1 VKAIA
6 ILFLALAPLVALAGC
21 GAADDSHEQLGS
33 LQEAVK
39 PPTEAHCSIV
49 VTGKGTKSMEDD
61 YLPRVITCE
70 NGGANLQALKA
81 QAIAA
86 RSVAYY
92 AIATSGSICDGQG
105 CQVYTCGAQPSAKH
119 YQAVKETAGVYLS
132 YGGMLTYGF
141 YVAGDSNASPPGCKD
156 YSGSTVK
163 YITYNEGKTG
173 TDVTQ
178 TSLGFIGP
186 PGYGQNRGCM
196 GQWGARCLENG
207 KGYDYKKILQ
217 FYYGAD
223 IKLLQATGPCT
234 STCTPTTEVC
244 NGKDDDCDGQIDE
257 GDVCNQA
264 PKGYLDEVS
273 CEAVR
278 GWAQDP
284 DEPGKSIDVHLYFGG
299 PAGSGAKGSSLSA
312 NLSRQDLCSALGS
325 CEHGYELGPPLSLFD
340 GQPHAVHAYGIDS
353 AGGKNAELANSPKT
367 LACSPS
373 LPSGIRRHVTSPDS
387 LAAWKFDLFWQMLP
401 LTDAQIAGISS
412 GDSLPD
418 SPALVQADDGSP
430 EVWLHDGKFRRHVG
444 SPTVMAAWSFA
455 FGDVVQKP
463 AAEVSALDE
472 GPPVRAY
479 PVLVRDSGGKV
490 ELIDDPLQ
498 PPTGGSGAGGFSG
511 GTATGGAGSGAS
523 AGGSGAKSQAQQTQV
538 LPDGEGSCGCRQ
550 PGSAPNH
557 VGWLGLLLIALP
569 FVRRRLVPPAKNLA
583 DG

>member
-1 VKAIA
+1 MKRIA
-6 ILFLALAPLVALAGC
+6 LLFVVLGPMVALAGC
-21 GAADDSHEQLGS
+21 GGADEGEERLGA

-39 PPTEAHCSIV
+39 PPTAAHCSIV

-141 YVAGDSNASPPGCKD
+141 YVAGDSNASPPVCKD
-156 YSGSTVK
+156 YTGSTVK

-173 TDVTQ
+173 TNVTQ
-178 TSLGFIGP
+178 TSLGYIGP

-223 IKLLQATGPCT
+223 IQLLQATGPCT
-234 STCTPTTEVC
+234 NTCTPSTEVC

-257 GDVCNQA
+257 GGVCNQA
-264 PKGYLDEVS
+264 PEGYLDEVS

-278 GWAQDP
+278 GWARDP
-284 DEPGKSIDVHLYFGG
+284 DEPTKSIDVHLYFGG
-299 PAGSGAKGSSLSA
+299 PAGSGAPGSSLPA
-312 NLSRQDLCSALGS
+312 NVSRQDLCSALGS
-325 CEHGYELGPPLSLFD
+325 CAHGYEVGPPLSLFD
-340 GQPHAVHAYGIDS
+340 GKPHAVHAYGIDS
-353 AGGKNAELANSPKT
+353 AGGANAQLANSPKT
-367 LACSPS
+367 LSCTAT
-373 LPSGIRRHVTSPDS
+373 LPSGVRRHVTNPDS
-387 LAAWKFDLFWQMLP
+387 LTAWKFDLFWQMLP
-401 LTDAQIAGISS
+401 LTDAQITSLES
-412 GDSLPD
+412 GDPLPAA
-418 SPALVQADDGSP
+418 PALMRADDGTP
-430 EVWLHDGKFRRHVG
+430 EVWLADGGLRRHVP
-444 SPTVMAAWSFA
+444 SPSAMSAWSFA
-455 FGDVVQKP
+455 LGDVVQKP
-463 AAEVSALDE
+463 ASDVYALDE

-479 PVLVRDSGGKV
+479 PLLVKDSAGKV
-490 ELIDDPLQ
+490 ELIDDPFPE
-498 PPTGGSGAGGFSG
+498 PPTGGSGASGAGGSSG
-511 GTATGGAGSGAS
+511 GASGGSVSAGGS
-523 AGGSGAKSQAQQTQV
+523 GGSGAKSQAQQTKV
-538 LPDGEGSCGCRQ
+538 LAGEEGGCSQ
-550 PGSAPNH
+550 AASPPNRMA
-557 VGWLGLLLIALP
+557 WLGILLLALP
-569 FVRRRLVPPAKNLA
+569 FVRRRLH
-583 DG
+583 

>member
-1 VKAIA
+1 MKRAALV
-6 ILFLALAPLVALAGC
+6 LLALGPIAALAGC
-21 GAADDSHEQLGS
+21 GAADETEQRLGS
-33 LQEAVK
+33 LSEAVK
-39 PPTEAHCSIV
+39 PPTQAYCSIV

-92 AIATSGSICDGQG
+92 AIATNGSICDSQG
-105 CQVYTCGAQPSAKH
+105 CQVYSCGAQPSAKH

-141 YVAGDSNASPPGCKD
+141 YVAGDSGASAPSCKD
-156 YSGSTVK
+156 YSGTTTK

-173 TDVTQ
+173 TSVTQ
-178 TSLGFIGP
+178 TSLGYIGP

-196 GQWGARCLENG
+196 GQWGARCLENS

-223 IKLLQATGPCT
+223 IQLLQATGPCT
-234 STCTPTTEVC
+234 STCTPSTEVC

-257 GDVCNQA
+257 GGVCNQQ
-264 PKGYLDEVS
+264 PKGTLDEVS
-273 CEAVR
+273 CEKVG

-299 PAGSGAKGSSLSA
+299 PAGSGATGSSLTA
-312 NLSRQDLCSALGS
+312 NVSRQDLCSALGT
-325 CEHGYELGPPLSLFD
+325 CEHGYEIGPPLSLFD

-353 AGGKNAELANSPKT
+353 GGGTNAELANSPMT
-367 LACSPS
+367 LDCSAK
-373 LPSGIRRHVTSPDS
+373 LPSGVRRHVTNPDS

-401 LTDAQIAGISS
+401 LSDAQIATLES
-412 GDSLPD
+412 GDPLPA
-418 SPALVQADDGSP
+418 SPELVQADDGSP
-430 EVWLHDGKFRRHVG
+430 EIWLADGKFRRHVP
-444 SPTVMAAWSFA
+444 SPTVMSAWSFA

-463 AAEVSALDE
+463 SSELYALAE

-479 PVLVRDSGGKV
+479 PVLVRDSAGKL
-490 ELIDDPLQ
+490 ELVDDPFAQ
-498 PPTGGSGAGGFSG
+498 PATGGSGGSSAGGSSG
-511 GTATGGAGSGAS
+511 AAANGGAS
-523 AGGSGAKSQAQQTQV
+523 ASVGGSGAKSQTQKTSV
-538 LPDGEGSCGCRQ
+538 LAEDEGSCGCRQ
-550 PGSAPNH
+550 AGSSPQRA
-557 VGWLGLLLIALP
+557 VWLGVLLVALP
-569 FVRRRLVPPAKNLA
+569 FVRRRPR
-583 DG
+583 